1 MITINKWDDTYEHAE
16 SRKRKALNW
25 FACPVGLQS
34 TGYIAL
40 SSIKGGF
47 EAFGVFQALCQ
58 LHATNEAKSVRL
70 LGTLSR
76 SDGRP
81 MTVQIIANIL
91 RIEKDVLENAL
102 KILSS
107 DDVNWISFKMG
118 KKSEQIQNLPP
129 SPDDFLP
136 SPDDL
141 PPSPDDLPQGTC
153 YRHTDIQDIQTNK
166 QKESQT
172 NDTSEKEEVGFFLRE
187 LVQKVCKQYN
197 AHPDRLSE
205 EAKRSLWMA
214 HQKAPFTDHDVD
226 LVCKYVMKHKA
237 GKLGKQPHIPQSASR
252 AIENFSELLE
262 RAQSIDWKLK
272 PKKEKP
278 KLAPVLPEPE
288 DLTPEQLAAIK
299 AETEKLKN
307 KIKNNL

>member
-1 MITINKWDDTYEHAE
+1 MITINKWDETFEHAE

-40 SSIKGGF
+40 SSMSGGL
-47 EAFGVFQALCQ
+47 EAFGIFQALCQ
-58 LHATNEAKSVRL
+58 LHATNEAKDVRL
-70 LGTLSR
+70 LGTIAR
-76 SDGRP
+76 SDGNP
-81 MTVQIIANIL
+81 MSIEIVANIL
-91 RIEKDVLENAL
+91 RIDKNTLQNAL
-102 KILSS
+102 NILSS

-118 KKSEQIQNLPP
+118 KKSEKIQNLPP
-129 SPDDFLP
+129 SPDDF
-136 SPDDL
+136 
-141 PPSPDDLPQGTC
+141 PQGTC
-153 YRHTDIQDIQTNK
+153 YIHTNKTDKQTNK
-166 QKESQT
+166 QKEPDLNS
-172 NDTSEKEEVGFFLRE
+172 SEEVGFFLRG
-187 LVQKVCKQYN
+187 LVQKVCKEYN

-205 EAKRSLWMA
+205 EAKRSLWMD

-272 PKKEKP
+272 PKRQKA

-288 DLTPEQLAAIK
+288 DLTPDQLAAIK
-299 AETEKLKN
+299 AETEKLKQ
-307 KIKNNL
+307 KIKSNL

>member
-1 MITINKWDDTYEHAE
+1 MITINKWDETFEHAE

-40 SSIKGGF
+40 SSMSGGL

-58 LHATNEAKSVRL
+58 LHATNEAKDVRL
-70 LGTLSR
+70 LGTISR
-76 SDGRP
+76 SDGKP
-81 MTVQIIANIL
+81 MSIEIVANIL
-91 RIEKDVLENAL
+91 RIDKSTLQNAL
-102 KILSS
+102 NILSS

-118 KKSEQIQNLPP
+118 KKSEKIQNLPSSPDDFPPFPDDFPP
-129 SPDDFLP
+129 SPDDFP
-136 SPDDL
+136 E
-141 PPSPDDLPQGTC
+141 GT
-153 YRHTDIQDIQTNK
+153 YYKQTVHTDKQTNK
-166 QKESQT
+166 KKEPVPNS
-172 NDTSEKEEVGFFLRE
+172 SEEVGFFLRG
-187 LVQKVCKQYN
+187 LVEKVCKEYN

-214 HQKAPFTDHDVD
+214 HQKAPFTDHDIN

-272 PKKEKP
+272 PKKEKAR
-278 KLAPVLPEPE
+278 LAPVLPEPE
-288 DLTPEQLAAIK
+288 DLTPDQLAAIK
-299 AETEKLKN
+299 AETEKLKQ
-307 KIKNNL
+307 KIKSNL